1 MFIAGMALAF
11 SEHLTHFN
19 RLLFRQLK
27 HISEMASE
35 DVPAEPEREILSS
48 HGTIVQQKQRLF
60 DSLLQKW
67 KLRVHDSYTP
77 KDLADKG
84 KFCRAVGYAMRG

>member
-1 MFIAGMALAF
+1 MV
-11 SEHLTHFN
+11 
-19 RLLFRQLK
+19 
-27 HISEMASE
+27 SE
-35 DVPAEPEREILSS
+35 DVPAALDRDMLSS

-77 KDLADKG
+77 KDLADKE
-84 KFCRAVGYAMRG
+84 KFRRAVEYAMGGPIAD